1 MPYAKP
7 APAANPFMCRASV
20 FRLSHRREMLL
31 FSPKMAFIRL
41 TLHAQQRCAR
51 KRSAV
56 LPRFFT
62 PKRDSSPASQKA
74 NCKCAA
80 RKQAEHSSADCIGQA
95 GAFDAINKISHAIG
109 DPRCTKQDD
118 GCHLLLSPFVAY
130 SMWEEIILSF
140 SLTVTPNSA
149 VIFLYF
155 SFHA

>member
-1 MPYAKP
+1 
-7 APAANPFMCRASV
+7 MCRASV

-31 FSPKMAFIRL
+31 FSPKMAFMRL

-80 RKQAEHSSADCIGQA
+80 RKQAGAQQRRLHRA
-95 GAFDAINKISHAIG
+95 GGSICAINKISHAIG

-155 SFHA
+155 SFHP